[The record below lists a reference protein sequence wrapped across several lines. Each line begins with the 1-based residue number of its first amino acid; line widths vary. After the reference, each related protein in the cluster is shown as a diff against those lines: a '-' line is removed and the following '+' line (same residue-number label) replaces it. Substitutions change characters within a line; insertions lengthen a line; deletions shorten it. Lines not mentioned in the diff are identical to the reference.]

1 MFASRASAARDFER
15 SQISAVGTC
24 KTARGQ
30 EFEIEYRDISQG
42 GCRVDD
48 LVGGMSLGAHVSLF
62 IEGTGPIRAEV
73 AWRQGDRV
81 GLEFLQ
87 LLPDRV
93 YRHLIRQEWDLARR
107 APLLDGRVYTVR
119 RII

>member
-15 SQISAVGTC
+15 SQTSAVGTC
-24 KTARGQ
+24 KTERGQ

-42 GCRVDD
+42 GCSVDD
-48 LVGGMSLGAHVSLF
+48 LVGAMSFGAHVSLF
-62 IEGTGPIRAEV
+62 IEGTGPIQAEV

-81 GLEFLQ
+81 GLEFVQ

-93 YRHLIRQEWDLARR
+93 FRHLIAEEWNLARR
-107 APLLDGRVYTVR
+107 APLTQSRVYPVR
-119 RII
+119 RMI